1 MSTFLSKEIQD
12 GLDKA
17 RAREKRSKALH
28 RVRFDDSMYPVIEL
42 WENGFSVESE
52 NAPNMRGLV
61 DIFEGSNH
69 LSRCLIIASD
79 EQNGE
84 VRFEFKRRTLA
95 EDQAPL
101 DFVLPSDAPIA
112 LLN

>member
-17 RAREKRSKALH
+17 RAREKRGKALH

-52 NAPNMRGLV
+52 
-61 DIFEGSNH
+61 
-69 LSRCLIIASD
+69 
-79 EQNGE
+79 
-84 VRFEFKRRTLA
+84 
-95 EDQAPL
+95 
-101 DFVLPSDAPIA
+101 IA